1 MPVTVPLPPLFDDE
15 PINQSTDRCKPI
27 FETRNLYATNPDADG
42 LSNNQQKSQNQ
53 VDIQTRTS
61 VATVNSKN
69 LEARLHILR
78 SRLGVL
84 KIKVAKI
91 LDDVFKIPPDPGPVV
106 LASTHPII
114 DLEGHED
121 RKHPPPP
128 TC

>member
-1 MPVTVPLPPLFDDE
+1 MPPTVSLLPLFDDE
-15 PINQSTDRCKPI
+15 PRNQSTGQCKPI
-27 FETRNLYATNPDADG
+27 FETRNLYATNPHADR

-69 LEARLHILR
+69 LEACLHILR
-78 SRLGVL
+78 LRLGVL

-91 LDDVFKIPPDPGPVV
+91 LDDVFKIPPDPGPTVS
-106 LASTHPII
+106 ASTHPII